1 MLHRPKLGIIYNLYR
16 YLLFGLW
23 TMATRRLIRPVV
35 GRCVSYGCSSN
46 TRICCNT
53 RIRLRGMNSSRPL
66 SSGPLSS
73 HSLEEEDHEHDNS
86 LGSSQQYGVDV
97 TDIATRMRDEVR
109 TYTRQRSEEVRLVGV
124 MAHNGPER
132 VDAEEYSARISET
145 FAEDGIQYEVCRC
158 KGEEPADVEAAVRA
172 LNDRSDV
179 HGILIFYP
187 IFKIMEKEKGPYLN
201 RITGVHYKTHDDWI
215 RDRVAPEKDVEALC
229 HDNNARYLFR
239 ARATDRAKNEVYI
252 PCTALAVNHI
262 LEAHHDFDLQGPD
275 RWRGVTV
282 TVINRSEI
290 FGRPLAALLA
300 LKGANVYSVDD
311 KSILLFMHGGRMR
324 RCTGMTLDDCL
335 QQSSIVVTGVPSE
348 SFRLPSDSITTGSTV
363 VDVSEFSNVC
373 EHTVLNRPD
382 IKLIPHVGKVTVA
395 ALEQNLIRLHQRALL
410 NKPI

>member
-1 MLHRPKLGIIYNLYR
+1 
-16 YLLFGLW
+16 
-23 TMATRRLIRPVV
+23 MATRRLIRPVI
-35 GRCVSYGCSSN
+35 GRCVSYGYTSSS
-46 TRICCNT
+46 
-53 RIRLRGMNSSRPL
+53 RIRVRALSSSRTM
-66 SSGPLSS
+66 S
-73 HSLEEEDHEHDNS
+73 HGLHPCHNINDTNEEDDEHHNP

-97 TDIATRMRDEVR
+97 TDLATRMRDEVR
-109 TYTRQRSEEVRLVGV
+109 SYTQQCSEEVRLVGV

-172 LNDRSDV
+172 LNDRTDV

-187 IFKIMEKEKGPYLN
+187 IFKRMEKEKGPYLN

-229 HDNNARYLFR
+229 RDKNARHLFR
-239 ARATDRAKNEVYI
+239 ARATDRTQNEVYI
-252 PCTALAVNHI
+252 PCTALAVNQI
-262 LEAHHDFDLQGPD
+262 LETYHQFDLKGPD

-282 TVINRSEI
+282 TVVNRSEI

-300 LKGANVYSVDD
+300 LKGATVYSVDD

-324 RCTGMTLDDCL
+324 RCTGLTLDDCL
-335 QQSSIVVTGVPSE
+335 QHSSIVVTGVPSE
-348 SFRLPSDSITTGSTV
+348 SFRLPSDSIAQGATV

-373 EHTVLNRPD
+373 ENTILNRPD
-382 IKLIPHVGKVTVA
+382 VKLIPHVGKVTVA
-395 ALEQNLIRLHQRALL
+395 ALEQNLIRLHQRAMM
-410 NKPI
+410 NKTM